1 MRRSEDKVVS
11 NNTLRERIDDL
22 PRPLV
27 FTNGCF
33 DIIHRGHIDYLE
45 QARALGNS
53 LVVGVNSDDSVRRLD
68 KGAGRPINTV
78 SDRTAVLAA
87 LECVDLVVV
96 FDTDTPLPLVKTVR
110 PDVLVKGGDWP
121 VEEIVGAKEVQSR
134 GGTVRSIPIR
144 YPVSTSKL
152 IERIRQ

>member
-1 MRRSEDKVVS
+1 LRRSEDKLVS

-53 LVVGVNSDDSVRRLD
+53 LVVGVNSDESVRRLD
-68 KGAGRPINTV
+68 KGTGRPINTV
-78 SDRTAVLAA
+78 SDRAAVLAA

-96 FDTDTPLPLVKTVR
+96 FDTDTPLPLVTTVR

-121 VEEIVGAKEVQSR
+121 VEKIVGAKEVQSS
-134 GGTVRSIPIR
+134 GGTVHSIPVR

-152 IERIRQ
+152 IDRIRQ